1 MSSEQHETSEETTVE
16 ITVTHTRSGDFV
28 AIGPTISYGVLGT
41 GSTSDAALAA
51 GQAELSRRRAAGD
64 SSLAAIRAQGHV
76 AAALAEARTDSMIR
90 EWVSKDGGDADK
102 AARWMARTLR
112 IGSLPECRAM
122 VAAALAR

>member
-1 MSSEQHETSEETTVE
+1 ME